1 MVHYARMDTQLHTHL
16 RAHRKARGLSLEH
29 VANILGVRQNT
40 LSQWETGK
48 RGVDLSDLEKLAGVY
63 GVSPSALL
71 MAPEDNPKAEQ
82 MRVAADIASRMDQ
95 DTLADWLRM
104 GAKLAPPK
112 AG

>member
-1 MVHYARMDTQLHTHL
+1 
-16 RAHRKARGLSLEH
+16 
-29 VANILGVRQNT
+29 
-40 LSQWETGK
+40 
-48 RGVDLSDLEKLAGVY
+48 
-63 GVSPSALL
+63 